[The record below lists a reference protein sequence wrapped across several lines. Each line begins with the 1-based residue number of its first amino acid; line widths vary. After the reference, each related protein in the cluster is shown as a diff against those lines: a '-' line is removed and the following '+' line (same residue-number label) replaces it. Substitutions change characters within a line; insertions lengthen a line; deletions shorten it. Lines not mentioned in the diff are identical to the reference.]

1 MSRQD
6 VMGKLRRI
14 VNAGKS
20 QLKPEPSQEDQFLLD
35 REKSSSPSGPS
46 SQEKCHD
53 KQPASAQ
60 EEYKAECSR
69 CEDLYTGLRIAQNH
83 IRFIQEDIDHIA
95 TDIGTVVKAME
106 KSHKNPSK
114 VNNKNA
120 MEEIKGICKRL
131 CDLQEDIKLRTKEVT
146 RSE

>member
-6 VMGKLRRI
+6 VIGKLRRI
-14 VNAGKS
+14 INAGKS
-20 QLKPEPSQEDQFLLD
+20 QLKLENSREDQLHLD
-35 REKSSSPSGPS
+35 REKPSSPLGPPS
-46 SQEKCHD
+46 LKKCHE

-60 EEYKAECSR
+60 EEYEAECS
-69 CEDLYTGLRIAQNH
+69 CCGDLYTGLRIAQNH

-114 VNNKNA
+114 ANTENA

-131 CDLQEDIKLRTKEVT
+131 RDLQDDIKYRTKEVT